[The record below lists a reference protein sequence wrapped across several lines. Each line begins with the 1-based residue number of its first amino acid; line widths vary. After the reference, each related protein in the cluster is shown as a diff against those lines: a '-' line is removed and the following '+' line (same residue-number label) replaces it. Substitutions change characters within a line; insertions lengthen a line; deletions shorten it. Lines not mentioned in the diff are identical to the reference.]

1 MEYWENCSL
10 KIYGKMDLNSA
21 RVTWEGC
28 GDHVAPRSALR
39 KDLLSQLQLCC
50 QLMALAVTSSRD
62 GHSCR
67 ETAPLRPCPSWGI
80 PCLMANPG
88 RGMTIHR
95 GATLM
100 VHFGSEIPTRSSE
113 AVVGP
118 VWQLDFLLCTV
129 LLLFSPSTGID
140 LPKGTI

>member
-1 MEYWENCSL
+1 MN
-10 KIYGKMDLNSA
+10 I
-21 RVTWEGC
+21 
-28 GDHVAPRSALR
+28 
-39 KDLLSQLQLCC
+39 
-50 QLMALAVTSSRD
+50 
-62 GHSCR
+62 HS
-67 ETAPLRPCPSWGI
+67 
-80 PCLMANPG
+80 
-88 RGMTIHR
+88 

-140 LPKGTI
+140 PPKGTI